1 MNPKILFSAIALL
14 CSAMGAMGQVI
25 NLPQPNLSDTA
36 SLKYALE
43 NRCSTR
49 QYDATK
55 ELSEQEISN
64 ILWAGWGYNRAEKRT
79 APSAID
85 RQEITLYIC
94 TQEGVF
100 AYDAKNNKLETI
112 SKKNIMSL
120 CGKQPFVENAA
131 ANIIFVCD
139 KDKYVNAEMSAVCC
153 GAIAQNIALYCASQN
168 IGNVVRGSFDNDVLY
183 QELKLSGNKFV
194 LLTQSIGFPA
204 K

>member
-14 CSAMGAMGQVI
+14 CSAMGAMGQVT

-94 TQEGVF
+94 TQQGVF

-112 SKKNIMSL
+112 SKKNTGL
-120 CGKQPFVENAA
+120 RAK
-131 ANIIFVCD
+131 
-139 KDKYVNAEMSAVCC
+139 KCC
-153 GAIAQNIALYCASQN
+153 
-168 IGNVVRGSFDNDVLY
+168 
-183 QELKLSGNKFV
+183 LSGMGQTTKQCICLRLELF
-194 LLTQSIGFPA
+194 A
-204 K
+204 